1 MSLIGHSNAKETE
14 DCMTIA
20 VAGLLPKI
28 MMMLGSIPSNTNV
41 TKKSRLKD
49 ELIEPE
55 KNWAEL
61 NPDFDV
67 PHREY
72 E

>member
-1 MSLIGHSNAKETE
+1 
-14 DCMTIA
+14 MTIA

>member
-1 MSLIGHSNAKETE
+1 MA
-14 DCMTIA
+14 IA
-20 VAGLLPKI
+20 VVGLLSKII
-28 MMMLGSIPSNTNV
+28 MMVGLTPSKTNV
-41 TKKSRLKD
+41 TEKFRLKD
-49 ELIEPE
+49 EPIEPE

>member
-1 MSLIGHSNAKETE
+1 
-14 DCMTIA
+14 MT
-20 VAGLLPKI
+20 VLVSGLLSNIRTKI
-28 MMMLGSIPSNTNV
+28 ESS
-41 TKKSRLKD
+41 TKVEED
-49 ELIEPE
+49 LIEPK

>member
-1 MSLIGHSNAKETE
+1 
-14 DCMTIA
+14 MT
-20 VAGLLPKI
+20 VLVSGLLSNMWTKIESSLTVENLIAEPK
-28 MMMLGSIPSNTNV
+28 V
-41 TKKSRLKD
+41 EED
-49 ELIEPE
+49 LIELK
-55 KNWAEL
+55 KNWVEL

>member
-1 MSLIGHSNAKETE
+1 
-14 DCMTIA
+14 MTIA

-28 MMMLGSIPSNTNV
+28 MMMVGSTPSKTNV
-41 TKKSRLKD
+41 TEKSRLKD

-61 NPDFDV
+61 NPGFDV

>member
-1 MSLIGHSNAKETE
+1 
-14 DCMTIA
+14 MT
-20 VAGLLPKI
+20 VLVPGLLSNIRTKIESSTKVENLIAKPK
-28 MMMLGSIPSNTNV
+28 V
-41 TKKSRLKD
+41 EED
-49 ELIEPE
+49 LIEPK

-61 NPDFDV
+61 NPEFDV

>member
-1 MSLIGHSNAKETE
+1 MSV
-14 DCMTIA
+14 A
-20 VAGLLPKI
+20 VAALAPPKPI
-28 MMMLGSIPSNTNV
+28 LRENSAAKN
-41 TKKSRLKD
+41 D
-49 ELIEPE
+49 EGKPE

-61 NPDFDV
+61 NPRFNV

>member
-1 MSLIGHSNAKETE
+1 
-14 DCMTIA
+14 MTTA
-20 VAGLLPKI
+20 VAGLLPEI
-28 MMMLGSIPSNTNV
+28 QMRVGSTLKTQNV
-41 TKKSRLKD
+41 TEKSRKKGG
-49 ELIEPE
+49 LIEPE

>member
-1 MSLIGHSNAKETE
+1 MTVLVSGFLSNIGTKIESSAKVENLIVKPKVKE
-14 DCMTIA
+14 D
-20 VAGLLPKI
+20 
-28 MMMLGSIPSNTNV
+28 
-41 TKKSRLKD
+41 
-49 ELIEPE
+49 LIEPK

-61 NPDFDV
+61 NRDFDV

>member
-1 MSLIGHSNAKETE
+1 
-14 DCMTIA
+14 MTIA

-28 MMMLGSIPSNTNV
+28 MMMVGSTPSKTNV
-41 TKKSRLKD
+41 TEKFRLKD
-49 ELIEPE
+49 ELIESE

-72 E
+72 Q

>member
-1 MSLIGHSNAKETE
+1 
-14 DCMTIA
+14 MTIA

-28 MMMLGSIPSNTNV
+28 MMTVGSTPSRTNV
-41 TKKSRLKD
+41 TEKFRLKN

>member
-1 MSLIGHSNAKETE
+1 
-14 DCMTIA
+14 MTIA

-28 MMMLGSIPSNTNV
+28 MMMVGSTPSKTSV
-41 TKKSRLKD
+41 TEKFRLKN

-61 NPDFDV
+61 NPSFDV

>member
-1 MSLIGHSNAKETE
+1 MATS
-14 DCMTIA
+14 
-20 VAGLLPKI
+20 VAGLPPKI
-28 MMMLGSIPSNTNV
+28 LMMVGSKVKLESLTG
-41 TKKSRLKD
+41 KSKMKTD
-49 ELIEPE
+49 LIEPE

-67 PHREY
+67 PHRGY

>member
-1 MSLIGHSNAKETE
+1 
-14 DCMTIA
+14 MTIA
-20 VAGLLPKI
+20 VVGLLPKI
-28 MMMLGSIPSNTNV
+28 MMMLGSTPSKINV
-41 TKKSRLKD
+41 TEKFRLKD

-61 NPDFDV
+61 HPDFDV

>member
-1 MSLIGHSNAKETE
+1 
-14 DCMTIA
+14 MTIA
-20 VAGLLPKI
+20 VVGLLPKI

-49 ELIEPE
+49 ELIEPATD
-55 KNWAEL
+55 WAEL

>member
-1 MSLIGHSNAKETE
+1 
-14 DCMTIA
+14 MT
-20 VAGLLPKI
+20 VLVSGLLSNMRTKIESSTKVENLIVKPK
-28 MMMLGSIPSNTNV
+28 V
-41 TKKSRLKD
+41 EED
-49 ELIEPE
+49 LIELK
-55 KNWAEL
+55 KNWVEL

>member
-1 MSLIGHSNAKETE
+1 
-14 DCMTIA
+14 MT
-20 VAGLLPKI
+20 VLVSGLLSNMRTKIESSTKVENLIVKPK
-28 MMMLGSIPSNTNV
+28 V
-41 TKKSRLKD
+41 EED
-49 ELIEPE
+49 LIEPK

-72 E
+72 EGDS

>member
-1 MSLIGHSNAKETE
+1 
-14 DCMTIA
+14 MTIA

-28 MMMLGSIPSNTNV
+28 MMMVGSTPSKTNV
-41 TKKSRLKD
+41 TEKFRLKD
-49 ELIEPE
+49 EPIEPE

-61 NPDFDV
+61 NPEFDV

>member
-1 MSLIGHSNAKETE
+1 
-14 DCMTIA
+14 MTIA

-28 MMMLGSIPSNTNV
+28 MMMVRSTPSKTNV
-41 TKKSRLKD
+41 TKKFRLKD
-49 ELIEPE
+49 EPIESE

>member
-1 MSLIGHSNAKETE
+1 
-14 DCMTIA
+14 MT
-20 VAGLLPKI
+20 VLVPGLLSNMRTKIESSTKVENLIVKPK
-28 MMMLGSIPSNTNV
+28 V
-41 TKKSRLKD
+41 EED
-49 ELIEPE
+49 LIEPK

-61 NPDFDV
+61 NREFDV

>member
-1 MSLIGHSNAKETE
+1 
-14 DCMTIA
+14 MTIA
-20 VAGLLPKI
+20 VVGLLPKI

-61 NPDFDV
+61 NPHFDV

>member
-1 MSLIGHSNAKETE
+1 
-14 DCMTIA
+14 MTIA

-28 MMMLGSIPSNTNV
+28 MMMLGSTPSNTNV
-41 TKKSRLKD
+41 AENSGLKD
-49 ELIEPE
+49 VLIEPE

>member
-1 MSLIGHSNAKETE
+1 
-14 DCMTIA
+14 MTIA

-28 MMMLGSIPSNTNV
+28 MMMVGSTPSKTNV
-41 TKKSRLKD
+41 TEKFRLKD
-49 ELIEPE
+49 EPLEPE

-61 NPDFDV
+61 NPEFDV